1 MNSAT
6 TTRPD
11 PVRAR
16 RPVGEF
22 KTWLFTPWDTWFFKD
37 GRPWDA
43 PGAFVSE
50 GAFPPAARTIM
61 GAVRG
66 AYAQALGVNWQDPA
80 DIARQVLGRLRLTG
94 PMVVRLGVEGKWERL
109 YPVPANLALRRGQ
122 ARSSF
127 TQARPSTSG
136 KVATD
141 AGLLLLPRFGSGDD
155 RLESI
160 ENHWLTQKGFLA
172 YLGDKLVEAEDLI
185 EPGDLATTEARPG
198 IRRDEGS
205 RSARQGAFFITGHT
219 RLRPGVALAARVA
232 VSGEAPAIGA
242 GRNVKLGG
250 ESRMAALEIHDGNMV
265 PPLEPITTARFT
277 RKIKIV
283 FVTHANFE
291 GDWRSTP
298 LLKARQEADG
308 SFRLTLLGDVDVRV
322 VSAAIYS
329 VRYEGGFSLGRSEGG
344 DGYGGGHATH
354 ALIPAGSVWFCE
366 VIEWRDPS
374 GAGRGYDNIDI
385 NALVARLHGKQLGSE
400 RELGRGEIAVGI
412 WQ

>member
-1 MNSAT
+1 MNAVAT
-6 TTRPD
+6 TRQD

-50 GAFPPAARTIM
+50 GAFPPAARTVM

-66 AYAQALGVNWQDPA
+66 AYAQALGVNWHDPA
-80 DIARQVLGRLRLTG
+80 DKARQVLGRVRLTG
-94 PMVVRLGVEGKWERL
+94 PMVVRLGAEGKWERL

-122 ARSSF
+122 AGSSF
-127 TQARPSTSG
+127 TQARPPSSG

-141 AGLLLLPRFGSGDD
+141 AGLLHLPRFVSGDD
-155 RLESI
+155 KLESI
-160 ENHWLTQKGFLA
+160 ENHWLTPRGFLA
-172 YLGDKLVEAEDLI
+172 YLGEKLIEAEDLI
-185 EPGDLATTEARPG
+185 EPGDLATIEARPG

-205 RSARQGAFFITGHT
+205 RSARQGAFFIIGHA
-219 RLRPGVALAARVA
+219 RLHPGVALAARIA
-232 VSGEAPAIGA
+232 VSGEAPTIDA

-250 ESRMAALEIHDGNMV
+250 ESRMAALEIHGGDV
-265 PPLEPITTARFT
+265 IPPLKAISTTRFT

-291 GDWRSTP
+291 GDWRGTP
-298 LLKARQEADG
+298 LLKAWQDADG
-308 SFRLTLLGDVDVRV
+308 GIQLTLLGDVDVRV
-322 VSAAIYS
+322 VSAAIYPA
-329 VRYEGGFSLGRSEGG
+329 RYEGGFSLGPVEGSN
-344 DGYGGGHATH
+344 GYNGGHATH

-366 VIEWRDPS
+366 VVEWRDPS
-374 GAGRGYDNIDI
+374 GTGRGYDNIDI
-385 NALVARLHGKQLGSE
+385 NALIARLHGKQLGNE